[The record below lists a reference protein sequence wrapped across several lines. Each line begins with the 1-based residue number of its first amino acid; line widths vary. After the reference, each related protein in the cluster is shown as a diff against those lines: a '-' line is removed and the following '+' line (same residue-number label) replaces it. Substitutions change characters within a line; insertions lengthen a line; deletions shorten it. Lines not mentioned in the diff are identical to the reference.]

1 MTMAES
7 TYGSKNGNGAREKA
21 AGTASD
27 IQDDLQGLQQD
38 VAKLTQQLTDIVA
51 AKGSEVWRLAREN
64 VDDLVG
70 EAGARGKDA
79 ADALRDVTGTLTDA
93 IDDSIERR
101 PYTTLAMVLGL
112 GFVLGAIWKR

>member
-1 MTMAES
+1 MAES
-7 TYGSKNGNGAREKA
+7 AYGSKGGNGAREKA
-21 AGTASD
+21 AGTATD
-27 IQDDLQGLQQD
+27 IQGDLQELQAD

-64 VDDLVG
+64 VDELVG
-70 EAGARGKDA
+70 ERSRDA
-79 ADALRDVTGTLTDA
+79 ANAVRDVTDNLTDA
-93 IDDSIERR
+93 IDESLARR

>member
-1 MTMAES
+1 MAES
-7 TYGSKNGNGAREKA
+7 AYGTKNGNGAREKA
-21 AGTASD
+21 AKAAGD
-27 IQDDLQGLQQD
+27 IQGDLQELQAD

-64 VDDLVG
+64 VDELVG

-79 ADALRDVTGTLTDA
+79 ANAMRDVTNTLTDA
-93 IDDSIERR
+93 IDESIERR

-112 GFVLGAIWKR
+112 GFILGAIWKR